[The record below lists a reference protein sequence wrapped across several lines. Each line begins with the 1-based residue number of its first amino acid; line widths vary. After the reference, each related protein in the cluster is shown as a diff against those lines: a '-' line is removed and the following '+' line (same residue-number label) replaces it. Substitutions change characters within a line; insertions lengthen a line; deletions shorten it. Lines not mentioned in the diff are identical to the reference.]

1 MTVFPGGQRADRYAA
16 VKKLCYLE
24 QGVSNQCILTK
35 TLSNERRLQAVA
47 QKVLLQ
53 MATKLGGEPWGTKI
67 PIPGLMTV
75 GVDVYR
81 NKGGSKG
88 NVTAVVSSLNQ
99 TFSKYHSKV
108 FFEKEGA
115 AGQAEFPGQLALVI
129 GDAAKAY
136 REANGAAPTKI
147 LIYRDGVSAGQ
158 LYSFEREGKMV
169 VKAVEELWQRDAL
182 AEGDEKPKVWYCVV
196 QKKIATRIV
205 EAMGPKVMNPPAG
218 LILDHTVTQRHWYD
232 FFMIPMAVTLG
243 TVTPVHMVVVAHPE
257 DDEAL
262 LPAKTVQRL
271 TYALTHLYFNWPG
284 NVKVPAP
291 CQYAHKL
298 VEMTGEHLHKAA
310 HDHLQGKLFYL

>member
-24 QGVSNQCILTK
+24 QGMSNQCILTK

-81 NKGGSKG
+81 NKGGAKG

-108 FFEKEGA
+108 FFEKES
-115 AGQAEFPGQLALVI
+115 AGQTDFPEQLASVI

-136 REANGAAPTKI
+136 RQMNGGAPTKI
-147 LIYRDGVSAGQ
+147 LVYRDGVSAGQ
-158 LYSFEREGKMV
+158 LYSFEREGKAV
-169 VKAVEELWQRDAL
+169 VRAIEELWHNESL
-182 AEGDEKPKVWYCVV
+182 SEEEGGRPKVWYCVV

-205 EAMGPKVMNPPAG
+205 EAMGSKVMNPPAG

-232 FFMIPMAVTLG
+232 FFLVPMAVTLG
-243 TVTPVHMVVVAHPE
+243 TVTPVQMVVVTHPE

-262 LPAKTVQRL
+262 LPAKVVQRL

-310 HDHLQGKLFYL
+310 HQDLQGKLFYL